1 LFDEIV
7 ASAAPDDAFFERMLV
22 DYFPTPLAQFEEDMK
37 GHRLRRDIIATVL
50 SNEIVNM
57 AGPTFPDRLRAAA
70 ECDTAAMVTA
80 FETARHVFRLDEA
93 WKAVEALDL
102 KIPAEAQTA
111 LYQEIALVLRRQTFW
126 LARRAARTEPPVGC
140 MIAAFRPDAVSMRSS
155 GPAVLLL
162 RASTRCRVTAL

>member
-1 LFDEIV
+1 
-7 ASAAPDDAFFERMLV
+7 
-22 DYFPTPLAQFEEDMK
+22 YFPPPWARVEQECK
-37 GHRLRRDIIATVL
+37 GHRLRWSIIATVL
-50 SNEIVNM
+50 SNAIVNL

-126 LARRAARTEPPVGC
+126 L
-140 MIAAFRPDAVSMRSS
+140 RSD
-155 GPAVLLL
+155 
-162 RASTRCRVTAL
+162 